1 VATKDSR
8 SNDAGSHRIRPPIT
22 AAAILIGIYIATY
35 FAVWV
40 VIARVLTPPD
50 AAAAIPPDSSMASS
64 AAATAS
70 TSPAGVGEL
79 PLSDSLRQAPEQTDN
94 SRECAPSSGID
105 SKCIFN

>member
-1 VATKDSR
+1 MATKDSI
-8 SNDAGSHRIRPPIT
+8 SNDAGSPRIRPPIT
-22 AAAILIGIYIATY
+22 APAILIGIYIATY

-40 VIARVLTPPD
+40 VIARVLTPS

-79 PLSDSLRQAPEQTDN
+79 PLSDSLRQAPEQTDK
-94 SRECAPSSGID
+94 SREDAPSSGMD
-105 SKCIFN
+105 SKCVFN